1 MDYTINLEET
11 RKKFI
16 DITNSNYL
24 EYLDNQVCINKNNK
38 EVLDKLVQKKEEIL
52 NSMKEKETTAIDEVE
67 SSSKMEDLCKLIY
80 QKPWNRLNKDQ
91 KFDRL
96 FTFISKIVD
105 DSTRVKEVYQVV
117 KDLYINKK
125 IVPKNVQYDKEVGLI
140 VSIDKLEINEE
151 FEVVYK
157 GVIVN

>member
-16 DITNSNYL
+16 DVTNSNYL
-24 EYLDNQVCINKNNK
+24 EYLDSQVGINKNNK
-38 EVLDKLVQKKEEIL
+38 EVLEILSQKKEEIL

-105 DSTRVKEVYQVV
+105 DSTRIKEVYQVV

-140 VSIDKLEINEE
+140 ESIDKLEINEK